1 MTRLPY
7 YFAAVFV
14 SFTFSTSASWGQFA
28 GSRAAE
34 ESDSKPVVDLPMLDR
49 EVVEGFIAVD
59 GRAEVRLRPTE
70 LRIVLAVTSEGETAL
85 QCQTMIDETLGKLKQ
100 SWTELG
106 IPAENIVEDFIAV
119 LPRYAWELEKQN
131 NIEIGIEKKAGYRM
145 QTNVHLAV
153 PNDANAAKA
162 FAAAFE
168 HGVTDIIAFDY
179 WSKELDEMKVQARRQ
194 AVQAA
199 RTKADLLFSALFD
212 DPPALIN
219 VQEKTTIH
227 FPKSLYDSF
236 VNVYQEEVTTPWRRD
251 IPYIRSYRPQNT
263 YYRGLQFDGDIQ
275 SRELPMHPEISI
287 VSTVRLYFESGASRP
302 AKSDNMKP
310 EEKAPSTTSK

>member
-1 MTRLPY
+1 
-7 YFAAVFV
+7 
-14 SFTFSTSASWGQFA
+14 
-28 GSRAAE
+28 
-34 ESDSKPVVDLPMLDR
+34 MLDR
-49 EVVEGFIAVD
+49 EVVEGFIAID

-85 QCQTMIDETLGKLKQ
+85 QCQTMIDETMGKLKQ
-100 SWTELG
+100 SWTALN
-106 IPAENIVEDFIAV
+106 IPEENIVEDFIAV

-131 NIEIGIEKKAGYRM
+131 NIQVGIEKKEGYRM

-162 FAAAFE
+162 FSAAFE

-179 WSKELDEMKVQARRQ
+179 WSKDLDEMKVQARSK

-199 RTKADLLFSALFD
+199 RTKSDLLFGALFD
-212 DPPALIN
+212 DPPELIN
-219 VQEKTTIH
+219 VQEKTTVH

-236 VNVYQEEVTTPWRRD
+236 VNVYEEDLTTPW
-251 IPYIRSYRPQNT
+251 IRNVPQIRLYRPQNT
-263 YYRGLQFDGDIQ
+263 YYRGLQFDGDVQ
-275 SRELPMHPEISI
+275 PRDLPMHPEISI

-302 AKSDNMKP
+302 AKSDKAKP
-310 EEKAPSTTSK
+310 EDKVPSTTSK